1 MPAYRVKIDV
11 KKVKELMSTA
21 GSYRVYSFGR
31 EMWLNG
37 ATFSQILRDGKAGP
51 KGLFM
56 LQQAYEKVHNAT
68 MPEDYFLKTKA
79 VHE

>member
-31 EMWLNG
+31 EM
-37 ATFSQILRDGKAGP
+37 
-51 KGLFM
+51 
-56 LQQAYEKVHNAT
+56 
-68 MPEDYFLKTKA
+68 
-79 VHE
+79 